1 MKLVALFR
9 KEWRESLPFVLLA
22 VVVLLGSG
30 TLVLRAKTMRD
41 GTDYFR
47 LDADA
52 DVSAYRLIEQP
63 MLTEIGAAVLLI
75 SVGLG
80 LAVGVRQFWIPHFL
94 KTWAFTLHRSTS
106 RGGVLLAKFAV
117 AVAALL
123 GVAVVWTLL
132 YAYARREG
140 VFHLPPRARTLAEGW
155 IYVLLGL
162 LVYLGTALSGLTAAR
177 WYTTKIFG
185 LAFAAGLLLWTLFQT
200 SIAAALA
207 VAAGGMALL
216 LVQIYHTFLTRD
228 FE

>member
-30 TLVLRAKTMRD
+30 MLVLRGKTMRH
-41 GTDYFR
+41 GPDYFR
-47 LDADA
+47 LDSDG
-52 DVSAYRLIEQP
+52 DVSASRLIEQP

-75 SVGLG
+75 SIGLG
-80 LAVGVRQFWIPHFL
+80 LAVGVRQFWMPHFL

-106 RGGVLLAKFAV
+106 RGDALLAKFAV

-123 GVAVVWTLL
+123 GVAVVWTVL
-132 YAYARREG
+132 YAYAGREG
-140 VFHLPPRARTLAEGW
+140 LFPLPPRAATLAEGW

-177 WYTTKIFG
+177 WYTTKIFP
-185 LAFAAGLLLWTLFQT
+185 LASAAGFLGWTLFQT
-200 SIAAALA
+200 SVAAALA
-207 VAAGGMALL
+207 VAAGGMAVL